1 MEGFHRQK
9 GGSMSGL
16 CYTKSRLVI
25 TGLLCSREI
34 AGVTIRQMTSL
45 IFIRWFAIVVVQSLS
60 CVLLFMIPWTA
71 ACQASLSFT
80 VSQNLLKLMSIE
92 SVMLSNHLILCHPLL
107 LLPSIF
113 PNIRVFFN
121 ELVLCIKWL
130 KYSGS
135 SSIHPVNIQAWFPRG
150 LTGSISLLSKALW
163 RVFSSTAIWN
173 HQFFGAQPSLWT
185 NFHIYTWLLEK
196 P

>member
-1 MEGFHRQK
+1 MEDFHRQK
-9 GGSMSGL
+9 GGSMSRL

-45 IFIRWFAIVVVQSLS
+45 FIRWFAIVVVQSLS

-71 ACQASLSFT
+71 ACQASLSFI
-80 VSQNLLKLMSIE
+80 VSQNLLKLISIE
-92 SVMLSNHLILCHPLL
+92 LVMLSNHLILCHPLL

-121 ELVLCIKWL
+121 ESVVCIRWP
-130 KYSGS
+130 KYLEF
-135 SSIHPVNIQAWFPRG
+135 Q
-150 LTGSISLLSKALW
+150 LQ
-163 RVFSSTAIWN
+163 
-173 HQFFGAQPSLWT
+173 HQSCQWIFRTDFL
-185 NFHIYTWLLEK
+185 
-196 P
+196 